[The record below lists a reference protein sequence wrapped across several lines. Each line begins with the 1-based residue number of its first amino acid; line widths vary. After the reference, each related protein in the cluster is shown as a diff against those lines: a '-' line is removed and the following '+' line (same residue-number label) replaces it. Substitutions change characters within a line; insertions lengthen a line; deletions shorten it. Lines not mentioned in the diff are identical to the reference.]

1 MLDLRC
7 STKIFNE
14 KYLGSREFTTFF
26 NRGSLFRGWNVK
38 CYIHTRERKA
48 EENWETFFIAFSVAA
63 SCSCELCWRSWR
75 VEKEGGGDDKSW
87 ELRIASATKWTDT
100 GHGMLSTSKEENA
113 VWEKH
118 KSSQNDRKT
127 RTLRTGLFNG
137 SKIFTFQAAPHRVRF
152 LIDHAERLN
161 KSVAYTLSHVWIFH
175 IIDQNI
181 AFSTIFHFLAASCQ
195 QQHDVRSESSGF
207 LNVNSSGKI

>member
-1 MLDLRC
+1 MLHSYEREKSRGKLGNFFY
-7 STKIFNE
+7 SIF
-14 KYLGSREFTTFF
+14 SRRF
-26 NRGSLFRGWNVK
+26 LFVWAV
-38 CYIHTRERKA
+38 
-48 EENWETFFIAFSVAA
+48 
-63 SCSCELCWRSWR
+63 CWRSWR
-75 VEKEGGGDDKSW
+75 VEEEGGGDDKSW

-207 LNVNSSGKI
+207 LNVNFSGKI